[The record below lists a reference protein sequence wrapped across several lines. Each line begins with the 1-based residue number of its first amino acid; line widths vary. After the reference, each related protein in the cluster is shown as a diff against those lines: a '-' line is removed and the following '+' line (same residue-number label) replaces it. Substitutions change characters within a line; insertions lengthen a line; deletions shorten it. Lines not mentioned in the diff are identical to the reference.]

1 VKMNFVDAEW
11 VALIEE
17 AKDLGITVEEIRE
30 WLTQN
35 SEEEA

>member
-1 VKMNFVDAEW
+1 VDEEW

-17 AKDLGITVEEIRE
+17 AKNLGVTIEEIRE
-30 WLTQN
+30 WLIQN

>member
-1 VKMNFVDAEW
+1 MDAEW

-17 AKDLGITVEEIRE
+17 AKVLGLTPEEIRE
-30 WLTQN
+30 WLAKS